1 MKGIKGIL
9 GFAILVGFNFAGVWV
24 HNTLHIPLPGNV
36 LGLVLFLA
44 ALGLKIIR
52 LEWVESAADLLL
64 KHMLLFFIPYVV
76 GIMAFFPVL
85 GAHWVSIFAG
95 IIGSTLAVLYV
106 TGLVAKKMQGTFPT
120 KPVSSSVGKEEAA

>member
-1 MKGIKGIL
+1 MKGIM
-9 GFAILVGFNFAGVWV
+9 GFAILIGFNFAGVWV
-24 HNTLHIPLPGNV
+24 HNAFHIPLPGNV

-44 ALGLKIIR
+44 ALGLKIVR
-52 LEWVESAADLLL
+52 LEWVETAAELLL

-106 TGLVAKKMQGTFPT
+106 TGLVAKKMQSPMPT
-120 KPVSSSVGKEEAA
+120 KPVPSKVRKEEAA

>member
-1 MKGIKGIL
+1 MKGII
-9 GFAILVGFNFAGVWV
+9 GFAILIGFNFAGVWV
-24 HNTLHIPLPGNV
+24 HNAFHIPLPGNV

-44 ALGLKIIR
+44 ALGLKIVR
-52 LEWVESAADLLL
+52 LEWVETAAELLL

-106 TGLVAKKMQGTFPT
+106 TGLVAKKMQDSMPT
-120 KPVSSSVGKEEAA
+120 KPVPNKVRKEEAA